1 MCISTKIRCGSK
13 SGNLI
18 ALILQPLLLR
28 NSKCFVFVCFPSP
41 KLSHCS
47 CQPVR
52 LPSTCVPC
60 NREGNGH
67 ESGGNDAIVTAEVG
81 LASSALFTCSLL
93 RQCWRDSSQAAQKN
107 KLLTTLNGLAQISRL
122 AELENSQ
129 LVNAQLYGASMTRLM
144 ILEGPW
150 RLQVPGSLC
159 WYFYLCLCC
168 VLANAATARVCTRV
182 SWRFWCLVG
191 SLNFYYIVDFF
202 SFFLL
207 WKIEAQLFCKKGV
220 AKLDILAF

>member
-1 MCISTKIRCGSK
+1 MSEFPRLVQLHCGAGAPFPNPKAKRILMCISTKIRCGSK

-67 ESGGNDAIVTAEVG
+67 ESGGNDAIVTTEVG

-144 ILEGPW
+144 ILEGP
-150 RLQVPGSLC
+150 
-159 WYFYLCLCC
+159 
-168 VLANAATARVCTRV
+168 
-182 SWRFWCLVG
+182 
-191 SLNFYYIVDFF
+191 
-202 SFFLL
+202 
-207 WKIEAQLFCKKGV
+207 
-220 AKLDILAF
+220 